1 MATTPAAVGPPACL
15 ACAVT
20 RATWI
25 IPRGHRPVRESNSI
39 KKAGAISAPKWSREF
54 EDPIVLADGR
64 KILTLRDAATYI
76 TKLPKPEQDLEI
88 WQIAVEHL
96 IRAAETG
103 GAWLMLARIGVL
115 KALHRG
121 RVREFNSDRK
131 DTHWGKRKLKRLGK
145 QAVTPPSVTTGCCHH
160 LEGGHVG
167 AAGLPGQYFAL
178 VAIQSFAS
186 ASVSKSPI

>member
-88 WQIAVEHL
+88 VVSGLAKGIDTAALTAAIKNKHRVAAVIGTPL
-96 IRAAETG
+96 DKAYPAEN
-103 GAWLMLARIGVL
+103 
-115 KALHRG
+115 KALQQHIYSHHLLLTRTARG
-121 RVREFNSDRK
+121 RQFDWHCTCPDHPRRK
-131 DTHWGKRKLKRLGK
+131 IARARAGPNVGKF
-145 QAVTPPSVTTGCCHH
+145 
-160 LEGGHVG
+160 LE
-167 AAGLPGQYFAL
+167 
-178 VAIQSFAS
+178 SWD
-186 ASVSKSPI
+186 